1 MFLQVL
7 FPLLLFISNS
17 NVYSQVIMYPQ
28 QGGVGSSGGGGDMM
42 LPMMMML
49 MKDGTSKSMLAL
61 VMMMGGG
68 GGAYSNNDMMMA
80 LLMMKTLKLSDKS
93 GGPRSAVCTF
103 GGEGTG
109 SISGTVT
116 ISQNSGSSDAIFIL
130 NLSGL
135 TPGKHGFHVHQHGNL

>member
-1 MFLQVL
+1 
-7 FPLLLFISNS
+7 
-17 NVYSQVIMYPQ
+17 
-28 QGGVGSSGGGGDMM
+28 MM
-42 LPMMMML
+42 LPLMMML
-49 MKDGTSKSMLAL
+49 VKDGTSSSKAMLPL
-61 VMMMGGG
+61 VMMMG

-80 LLMMKTLKLSDKS
+80 LLMMKTLKLSDRS

-135 TPGKHGFHVHQHGNL
+135 TPGKHGFHVHQHGNLGNNCKAAGGHYNPYNVSCYNV